1 MAMDEKTKA
10 DVRLYM
16 NRARLDLQAVEVNLQ
31 NGFYAVAV
39 SRAYYAM
46 FYAVT
51 ALLKSNGIDRSKH
64 SGVIAA
70 FGQYFVKTGLIEI
83 EFAKILTHAFNS
95 RNDTDYDLIW
105 MPDVK
110 LARTE
115 MEDAQRFVERVERYF
130 QDKGEL

>member
-1 MAMDEKTKA
+1 MDEKTKA

>member
-1 MAMDEKTKA
+1 
-10 DVRLYM
+10 
-16 NRARLDLQAVEVNLQ
+16 
-31 NGFYAVAV
+31 
-39 SRAYYAM
+39 M

-51 ALLKSNGIDRSKH
+51 ALLKSKGIDRSKH

-70 FGQYFVKTGLIEI
+70 FGQHFVKTGSIEI

-110 LARTE
+110 LAQTE
-115 MEDAQRFVERVERYF
+115 MEDAQWFVERIERYF
-130 QDKGEL
+130 QEKGEL